1 MALRIALVTP
11 APLDAPRG
19 NAVTVARVAPGLGA
33 RGLDLVCTSPPQMP
47 TPPGRERDDAE
58 TAADNGGRDGWDLL
72 DRVIRRA
79 RLARRAY
86 AGALATTKLAFID
99 LDKDTTVRGG
109 AALVAYH
116 HLSPP

>member
-1 MALRIALVTP
+1 MA
-11 APLDAPRG
+11 DATDG
-19 NAVTVARVAPGLGA
+19 TCSTRV
-33 RGLDLVCTSPPQMP
+33 S
-47 TPPGRERDDAE
+47 
-58 TAADNGGRDGWDLL
+58 
-72 DRVIRRA
+72 IRRA